1 MILYFTG
8 TGNSRYAARQL
19 GKVLEDEV
27 YPIQGDLK
35 ANREGVFDSQ
45 RPYVFVSPT
54 YAWRL
59 PRVVEE
65 YIIQSRFEGS
75 RMAYFI
81 LTCGDSVGAAAEYA
95 AALCRKKGLEFRG
108 LGEVVM
114 PENYIAMFPVPP
126 AEEAAQICNAAEPVL
141 AELAELI
148 REGKSIPS
156 PKAGILGKMESGPV
170 NRLFYPLFVSA
181 GGFWST
187 DTCVGCGLCQEQCP
201 LNNIRLKE
209 GRPVWGSHCTHCM
222 ACICGCPHEAIEYK
236 KRSKG
241 QPRYYLK

>member
-95 AALCRKKGLEFRG
+95 AGPLFDGK
-108 LGEVVM
+108 
-114 PENYIAMFPVPP
+114 NYIFYMFMENTHRQQVR
-126 AEEAAQICNAAEPVL
+126 INNSG
-141 AELAELI
+141 LI
-148 REGKSIPS
+148 
-156 PKAGILGKMESGPV
+156 L
-170 NRLFYPLFVSA
+170 
-181 GGFWST
+181 
-187 DTCVGCGLCQEQCP
+187 
-201 LNNIRLKE
+201 
-209 GRPVWGSHCTHCM
+209 
-222 ACICGCPHEAIEYK
+222 
-236 KRSKG
+236 
-241 QPRYYLK
+241 